1 LQVDAP
7 EFQPTQIFQFD
18 PSLPPIT
25 SLPIQPST
33 VKPNT
38 QLPKSKSI
46 EEKKETEQKFRPKV
60 PAVKKSVSEQ
70 NAESLPKQQ
79 SP

>member
-1 LQVDAP
+1 MDAP

-25 SLPIQPST
+25 SLPVQPPT
-33 VKPNT
+33 AKPAT

-60 PAVKKSVSEQ
+60 PVAKKSVSEQ
-70 NAESLPKQQ
+70 NVE
-79 SP
+79 